1 MNNIFQKLS
10 FVATSVVLGLAVI
23 NTNPVN
29 AASIIYDFEVSIDS
43 GVLDGETYSGFF
55 EFDDSALTGIGEE
68 FLSVSELSFDFLDV
82 NYTETDGFPKVVFLD
97 GDFLGLNFE
106 TDAEFSFI
114 ADFFD
119 LSEAFF
125 AYNIPGQGAGA
136 GDIAYNLR
144 PDIPVSTPE
153 PTAVFSLLALGTAGC
168 SGVLKNR
175 KTSSSKDAA

>member
-29 AASIIYDFEVSIDS
+29 AASITYDFEVNN
-43 GVLDGETYSGFF
+43 LDGSLAGETYSGFF

-119 LSEAFF
+119 
-125 AYNIPGQGAGA
+125 
-136 GDIAYNLR
+136 
-144 PDIPVSTPE
+144 
-153 PTAVFSLLALGTAGC
+153 
-168 SGVLKNR
+168 
-175 KTSSSKDAA
+175 